1 MLVIL
6 SAFAFTHTHTHS
18 RARALLVL
26 LTGSS
31 YWFLLTGFPPESV
44 GGVLQNL

>member
-6 SAFAFTHTHTHS
+6 SAFAHTRM

-26 LTGSS
+26 T
-31 YWFLLTGFPPESV
+31 YWFLLTGSPPESV
-44 GGVLQNL
+44 GGVPQNL